1 MSMAQPMPS
10 ISAVPQSLSQGQV
23 PPGTTGLSNVFRVGE
38 MVWYKQQAWRLGL
51 ILSTVPK
58 PAAQPPYDDSS
69 YTFVLAPLGHALLSL
84 KQLQKEAIDMRP
96 FLTFSVPAVAID
108 ELTSK
113 FFEAVDWQAFAIRY
127 SQDPDPQKRNLKLQ
141 MVGLEASK
149 MAARGINDCFSTFNK
164 LREGPTPDGTVLVR
178 HYTGVYLGAE
188 MVRLGDPVRV
198 NAPGGANEPP
208 GTSPCVMLV
217 SEIKVLSSAWGGD
230 PTTPATLQFEGN
242 VYRVVRAALPH
253 PPTIIAAENLG
264 QAFVEELSVRDEI
277 ERDPNVRWG
286 WHLVERDAVRPDGE
300 VRGRF
305 YVTFKLMALI
315 NPKTLEENRARG
327 AVEEAQTYLNNRSH
341 SGLGGNQGGRRE
353 SRAATLGKAVSTQFI
368 APSGMVED

>member
-1 MSMAQPMPS
+1 MAQPMPS

-164 LREGPTPDGTVLVR
+164 LGEGPTPDGTVLVR

-264 QAFVEELSVRDEI
+264 QAFVEELSVRNEI